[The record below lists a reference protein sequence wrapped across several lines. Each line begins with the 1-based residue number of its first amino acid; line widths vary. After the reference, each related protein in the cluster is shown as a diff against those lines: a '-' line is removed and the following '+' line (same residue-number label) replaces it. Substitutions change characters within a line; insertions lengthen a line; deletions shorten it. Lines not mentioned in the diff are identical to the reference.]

1 MANIS
6 RIINKIKHQLLVF
19 LLDKLAPVYLML
31 VMVNFN
37 LPHVQATEAVS
48 LSVQLSNNTDKVE
61 VIRHV
66 DSNPSDLPLHLTAE
80 EREPRYKIKL
90 WVTAYNSLP
99 GQTDSTPCIT
109 ASGLNV
115 CERSNQGAEDIIAT
129 NLMRLPFGTKVR
141 IPELFGDKIFLV
153 HDRMNARYTKRV
165 DVWMAEYA
173 DAKKFGKQYTEIE
186 IF

>member
-6 RIINKIKHQLLVF
+6 RIINKIKHKLLVF
-19 LLDKLAPVYLML
+19 LLDKLAPVYLLL

-37 LPHVQATEAVS
+37 LPHVQAAELNT
-48 LSVQLSNNTDKVE
+48 LSVQPSAETGQVEVLQTSNN
-61 VIRHV
+61 
-66 DSNPSDLPLHLTAE
+66 NPSDLPLGLTSQ
-80 EREPRYKIKL
+80 EREPRYKIKV
-90 WVTAYNSLP
+90 WVTAYNSHP
-99 GQTDSTPCIT
+99 NQTDSTPCIT

-115 CERSNQGAEDIIAT
+115 CERSEQGAEDIIAT

-153 HDRMNARYTKRV
+153 HDRMNARYARTV